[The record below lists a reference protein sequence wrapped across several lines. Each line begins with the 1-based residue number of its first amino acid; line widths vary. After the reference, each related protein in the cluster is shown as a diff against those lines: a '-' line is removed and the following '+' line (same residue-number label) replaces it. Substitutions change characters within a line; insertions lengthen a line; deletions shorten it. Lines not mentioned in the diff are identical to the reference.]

1 MIKHVSKW
9 FDLVPLSD
17 HSNDGPTYAFLDV
30 FNRFDAIINTHQPMY
45 QIAWGI
51 LRIV

>member
-1 MIKHVSKW
+1 MTEHVSKW

-17 HSNDGPTYAFLDV
+17 RINNGPTYAFLDV
-30 FNRFDAIINTHQPMY
+30 FNRFDAIISTHQPMY
-45 QIAWGI
+45 QIPWGI